1 MEQKVSMELKGY
13 DGNLLGNLTIISLS
27 KVEITNEYEIDSIK
41 FQNVPQVEIPDNKT
55 PIQYCSKQGKHHFS
69 SLMFLEETPYQVL
82 FKAEKDESSE
92 FVVLPHLKNTHS
104 TYNPFEPLRFPM
116 DDENSYRCAGTLNF
130 RSYVGKSFLDVEKNS
145 LKSIPIPLEV
155 RSKKIKYYEQYPAMI
170 ADLSEICSAL
180 IYELKSPLFQSFNL
194 DSKKKS
200 TLYEDFML
208 LEYLFRPENL
218 PATYEYL
225 IRNLYTRLDS
235 YVETVPASFASNLGP
250 SEIIKVIS
258 TPENLYKS
266 PQVPP
271 KWPKNLKNYIPDVID
286 QVKYQDSIDTPE
298 NRFFKHFLE
307 SLDILIHDLIKKS
320 EEGYVKDKLLDYG
333 DEIGYYLSQRWLKD
347 VGRMQYTPLSSQVL
361 QKREGYR
368 DILKYFLSLEL
379 SFRLA
384 WDEISDNFKG
394 YERKLSELY
403 EYWCYFK
410 LLKVLNK
417 LSDKKLD
424 FNDVFKLNKD
434 EWSISIRKGKK
445 SAQKFNIKIED
456 RDIEVTLMYNRLFSR
471 TTRDRS
477 YSLPFKPDYSLL
489 IDINQDIRFIHFDA
503 KYRSEVEVLDFYNKI
518 GSQKLSEEE
527 KEVINEKEDQKATKR
542 DAEEEKSHKYKNGDI
557 YKMHTYK
564 DAILRTEGAYVL
576 YPGSRDGIFKVNNN
590 EPIPSVGAFPL
601 NPGENGK
608 EENDLGEFIKAVI
621 SNLIYSFDF

>member
-1 MEQKVSMELKGY
+1 MEQKISVELKSSE
-13 DGNLLGNLTIISLS
+13 GNLLGNLTIISLS
-27 KVEITNEYEIDSIK
+27 NVEITNEYEIDSIK

-55 PIQYCSKQGKHHFS
+55 PIQCCSKHGKHHFS
-69 SLMFLEETPYQVL
+69 SLMFLEETQYQVL

-92 FVVLPHLKNTHS
+92 FIVLPHLKNTHS

-145 LKSIPIPLEV
+145 IKSIPIPLEV

-320 EEGYVKDKLLDYG
+320 EEGYVKDKLLDYS
-333 DEIGYYLSQRWLKD
+333 DELGYYLSQRWLKD

-417 LSDKKLD
+417 LSDNKLD

-434 EWSISIRKGKK
+434 EWSISVRKGKK

-489 IDINQDIRFIHFDA
+489 IDINEDIRFIHFDA

-527 KEVINEKEDQKATKR
+527 KEVINKKENQKATQR
-542 DAEEEKSHKYKNGDI
+542 DMEEEKSHKYKNGDI

-564 DAILRTEGAYVL
+564 DAILRTKGAYVL
-576 YPGSRDGIFKVNNN
+576 YPGSRDGIFKVNDN

-621 SNLIYSFDF
+621 SNLINSFDF

>member
-1 MEQKVSMELKGY
+1 MEQKVSMELK
-13 DGNLLGNLTIISLS
+13 DPEGNLLGNLTIISLS
-27 KVEITNEYEIDSIK
+27 NVEITNEYEINSIK

-82 FKAEKDESSE
+82 FKAEKDQSSE

-104 TYNPFEPLRFPM
+104 TYNPFELLRFPM
-116 DDENSYRCAGTLNF
+116 DDENSYICAGTLNF

-145 LKSIPIPLEV
+145 IKSIPIPLEV

-225 IRNLYTRLDS
+225 TRNLYSKLDS

-266 PQVPP
+266 PKVPP
-271 KWPKNLKNYIPDVID
+271 KWPKNLKNYIPEVID

-307 SLDILIHDLIKKS
+307 SLDILIHDLINKS
-320 EEGYVKDKLLDYG
+320 EEGYVKDKLLDYS
-333 DEIGYYLSQRWLKD
+333 DEVGYYLSQRWLKD

-384 WDEISDNFKG
+384 WNEISDNFKG

-417 LSDKKLD
+417 LSNKKLG
-424 FNDVFKLNKD
+424 FSDVFKLNDD
-434 EWSISIRKGKK
+434 EWSISVRKGKK

-456 RDIEVTLMYNRLFSR
+456 MNIEVTLMYNRLFSR
-471 TTRDRS
+471 NTHDRS
-477 YSLPFKPDYSLL
+477 YSLPFKPDYSIL
-489 IDINQDIRFIHFDA
+489 IDINNHIFFIHFDA
-503 KYRSEVEVLDFYNKI
+503 KYRSEVEILDFYNKI

-527 KEVINEKEDQKATKR
+527 KKLINEKENQKATQR
-542 DAEEEKSHKYKNGDI
+542 DVEEERSHKYKNGDI

-576 YPGSRDGIFKVNNN
+576 YPGSRDGIFKVNDD
-590 EPIPSVGAFPL
+590 EPIPSVGAFPF

-608 EENDLGEFIKAVI
+608 EENDLGEFIRAVI
-621 SNLIYSFDF
+621 LNLLNGC

>member
-1 MEQKVSMELKGY
+1 MEQKVSMELK
-13 DGNLLGNLTIISLS
+13 DNNGNLLGNLTIISLS
-27 KVEITNEYEIDSIK
+27 KVEISNEYEINSIK

-82 FKAEKDESSE
+82 FEAKKDESGE
-92 FVVLPHLKNTHS
+92 FIVLNHLKNEHS
-104 TYNPFEPLRFPM
+104 SYNPFEPLRFPM
-116 DDENSYRCAGTLNF
+116 DDDNNYKCAGTLNF

-145 LKSIPIPLEV
+145 IKSIPIPIEV

-225 IRNLYTRLDS
+225 IRNLYSRLDS

-271 KWPKNLKNYIPDVID
+271 KWPKNLRNYIPDIVD
-286 QVKYQDSIDTPE
+286 QVRYQDRIDTPE

-320 EEGYVKDKLLDYG
+320 ENGYVKDKLLDYS
-333 DEIGYYLSQRWLKD
+333 DEVGYYLSQRWLKD

-368 DILKYFLSLEL
+368 DILKYFISMEL

-410 LLKVLNK
+410 LLKVLKK
-417 LSDKKLD
+417 LSDRKIN
-424 FNDVFKLNKD
+424 FNDVFKLNDD
-434 EWSISIRKGKK
+434 EWSISIKKGIK

-456 RDIEVTLMYNRLFSR
+456 MDIKVALMYNRLFSR
-471 TTRDRS
+471 TTHDRS

-489 IDINQDIRFIHFDA
+489 IDIGNEICFIHFDA

-527 KEVINEKEDQKATKR
+527 KELINEEEDQIASLR
-542 DAEEEKSHKYKNGDI
+542 DDEEEKSYKFKNGDI

-576 YPGSRDGIFKVNNN
+576 YPGSREGIFKVDDN

-601 NPGENGK
+601 NPGENRK
-608 EENDLGEFIKAVI
+608 EENDLVEFIRAV
-621 SNLIYSFDF
+621 LIKMIN

>member
-1 MEQKVSMELKGY
+1 MEQKVSMELTDP
-13 DGNLLGNLTIISLS
+13 DGNSFGNLTIISLS

-41 FQNVPQVEIPDNKT
+41 FQNIPQVEIPDNKT

-69 SLMFLEETPYQVL
+69 SLMFLEETSYQVL
-82 FKAEKDESSE
+82 FKAEKDESFE
-92 FVVLPHLKNTHS
+92 FIVLPHLKNTHS

-116 DDENSYRCAGTLNF
+116 DDDYSYRCAGTLNF
-130 RSYVGKSFLDVEKNS
+130 RSYVGKSFLDVEKNFI
-145 LKSIPIPLEV
+145 KSIPIPIEV

-194 DSKKKS
+194 DSKKNS

-225 IRNLYTRLDS
+225 FRNLYSRLDS

-258 TPENLYKS
+258 TPGNLYKS

-320 EEGYVKDKLLDYG
+320 EDGYVKDKLLDYS
-333 DEIGYYLSQRWLKD
+333 DEVGYYLSQRWLKD
-347 VGRMQYTPLSSQVL
+347 VGRMDYTPLSSQVL

-368 DILKYFLSLEL
+368 DILKYFISLEL

-434 EWSISIRKGKK
+434 EWSISVRKGKK
-445 SAQKFNIKIED
+445 SAQKFNIKIDD
-456 RDIEVTLMYNRLFSR
+456 RDIEITLMYNRLFSR
-471 TTRDRS
+471 YTNNKS

-489 IDINQDIRFIHFDA
+489 IDIDEDIRFIHFDA
-503 KYRSEVEVLDFYNKI
+503 KYRSEVEILDFYNKI
-518 GSQKLSEEE
+518 GSQKLSDEE
-527 KEVINEKEDQKATKR
+527 KKIINKKENQKATQR
-542 DAEEEKSHKYKNGDI
+542 DVEEERSHKYKNGDI

-564 DAILRTEGAYVL
+564 DAILRTQGAYVL
-576 YPGSRDGIFKVNNN
+576 YPGSRDGIFKVNDN

-601 NPGENGK
+601 NPGENRK
-608 EENDLGEFIKAVI
+608 EENDLGEFIKAVLFKMI
-621 SNLIYSFDF
+621 N

>member
-27 KVEITNEYEIDSIK
+27 KVEISNEYEIDSIK
-41 FQNVPQVEIPDNKT
+41 FQNVPQVEIPDNET
-55 PIQYCSKQGKHHFS
+55 PIQYCSKQKKHHFS
-69 SLMFLEETPYQVL
+69 SLMFLEETQYQVL

-92 FVVLPHLKNTHS
+92 FAVLPHLKNIHS
-104 TYNPFEPLRFPM
+104 TYNPFEPLKFPM
-116 DDENSYRCAGTLNF
+116 DDETSYRCAGTLNF

-145 LKSIPIPLEV
+145 IKSIPIPLEV

-225 IRNLYTRLDS
+225 IRNLYSRLDS
-235 YVETVPASFASNLGP
+235 YMETVPASFASNLGP

-266 PQVPP
+266 PKVPP

-320 EEGYVKDKLLDYG
+320 EDGYVKDKLMDYS

-417 LSDKKLD
+417 LSDNKLD
-424 FNDVFKLNKD
+424 FNDVFKLNED
-434 EWSISIRKGKK
+434 EWSISVRKGKK

-456 RDIEVTLMYNRLFSR
+456 MDIEVTLMYNRLFSR
-471 TTRDRS
+471 NTQDRS

-489 IDINQDIRFIHFDA
+489 INIDNQIFFIHFDA
-503 KYRSEVEVLDFYNKI
+503 KYRSEVEILDFYNKI
-518 GSQKLSEEE
+518 GSQKLSNEE
-527 KEVINEKEDQKATKR
+527 KEVINEKENQKATQR
-542 DAEEEKSHKYKNGDI
+542 DVEEERSHKYKNGDI

-576 YPGSRDGIFKVNNN
+576 YPGSKDGIFKVNDN

-608 EENDLGEFIKAVI
+608 EENDLGEFIKAVLFKMI
-621 SNLIYSFDF
+621 N